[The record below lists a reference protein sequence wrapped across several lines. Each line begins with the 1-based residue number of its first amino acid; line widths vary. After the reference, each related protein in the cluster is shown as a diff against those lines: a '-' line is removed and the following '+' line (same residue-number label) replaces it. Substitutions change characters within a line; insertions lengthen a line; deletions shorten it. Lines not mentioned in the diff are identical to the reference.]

1 MGDKLLGR
9 RINAARKD
17 RGITSERLSEL
28 CNINDTYMRQI
39 ESGAKIPSLPVFVTI
54 CKELRVSPSYLL
66 ADVLEGSGATDLDE
80 LTDLL
85 KNATPSQIRMMT
97 AMIGLLWAQPKTE
110 IIGATGNDLGLCLS
124 YGYQMVLQIT
134 A

>member
-28 CNINDTYMRQI
+28 CNI
-39 ESGAKIPSLPVFVTI
+39 
-54 CKELRVSPSYLL
+54 
-66 ADVLEGSGATDLDE
+66 DVLEGSGATDLDE

-97 AMIGLLWAQPKTE
+97 AMIRAAL
-110 IIGATGNDLGLCLS
+110 GATED
-124 YGYQMVLQIT
+124 
-134 A
+134 

>member
-1 MGDKLLGR
+1 M
-9 RINAARKD
+9 
-17 RGITSERLSEL
+17 
-28 CNINDTYMRQI
+28 
-39 ESGAKIPSLPVFVTI
+39 IPSLPVFVTI

-97 AMIGLLWAQPKTE
+97 AMIRAAL
-110 IIGATGNDLGLCLS
+110 GATED
-124 YGYQMVLQIT
+124 
-134 A
+134 

>member
-66 ADVLEGSGATDLDE
+66 ADVLEGSGATDLD
-80 LTDLL
+80 DLL

-97 AMIGLLWAQPKTE
+97 AMIRAAL
-110 IIGATGNDLGLCLS
+110 GATED
-124 YGYQMVLQIT
+124 
-134 A
+134 

>member
-39 ESGAKIPSLPVFVTI
+39 ESGANMAAEFYKP
-54 CKELRVSPSYLL
+54 
-66 ADVLEGSGATDLDE
+66 EGGEVHAE
-80 LTDLL
+80 V
-85 KNATPSQIRMMT
+85 NGCAH
-97 AMIGLLWAQPKTE
+97 
-110 IIGATGNDLGLCLS
+110 
-124 YGYQMVLQIT
+124 
-134 A
+134 

>member
-80 LTDLL
+80 LTALL

-97 AMIGLLWAQPKTE
+97 AMIRAAL
-110 IIGATGNDLGLCLS
+110 GATED
-124 YGYQMVLQIT
+124 
-134 A
+134 

>member
-85 KNATPSQIRMMT
+85 KNATPNQIRMMT
-97 AMIGLLWAQPKTE
+97 AMIRAAL
-110 IIGATGNDLGLCLS
+110 GATED
-124 YGYQMVLQIT
+124 
-134 A
+134 

>member
-39 ESGAKIPSLPVFVTI
+39 ESGAKILSLPVFVTI
-54 CKELRVSPSYLL
+54 CKELRVSPSYLLADVL

-97 AMIGLLWAQPKTE
+97 AMIKAAL
-110 IIGATGNDLGLCLS
+110 GATEE
-124 YGYQMVLQIT
+124 
-134 A
+134 

>member
-39 ESGAKIPSLPVFVTI
+39 ESGAKIP
-54 CKELRVSPSYLL
+54 R
-66 ADVLEGSGATDLDE
+66 
-80 LTDLL
+80 
-85 KNATPSQIRMMT
+85 ATPH
-97 AMIGLLWAQPKTE
+97 K
-110 IIGATGNDLGLCLS
+110 
-124 YGYQMVLQIT
+124 
-134 A
+134 

>member
-66 ADVLEGSGATDLDE
+66 ADVWRGLV
-80 LTDLL
+80 LL
-85 KNATPSQIRMMT
+85 IWMN
-97 AMIGLLWAQPKTE
+97 
-110 IIGATGNDLGLCLS
+110 
-124 YGYQMVLQIT
+124 
-134 A
+134 

>member
-28 CNINDTYMRQI
+28 CNINDTYMRYMRQI

-97 AMIGLLWAQPKTE
+97 AMIRAAL
-110 IIGATGNDLGLCLS
+110 GATED
-124 YGYQMVLQIT
+124 
-134 A
+134 

>member
-17 RGITSERLSEL
+17 RSITSERLSEL

-80 LTDLL
+80 LTELL

-97 AMIGLLWAQPKTE
+97 AMIRAAL
-110 IIGATGNDLGLCLS
+110 GATED
-124 YGYQMVLQIT
+124 
-134 A
+134 

>member
-1 MGDKLLGR
+1 M
-9 RINAARKD
+9 NACLSCA
-17 RGITSERLSEL
+17 TSMIL
-28 CNINDTYMRQI
+28 NMRQI

-97 AMIGLLWAQPKTE
+97 AMIKAA
-110 IIGATGNDLGLCLS
+110 IGATEERNRRS
-124 YGYQMVLQIT
+124 RRK
-134 A
+134 

>member
-54 CKELRVSPSYLL
+54 CKELRV
-66 ADVLEGSGATDLDE
+66 DVYKRQPEVHAT
-80 LTDLL
+80 
-85 KNATPSQIRMMT
+85 AGMWTP
-97 AMIGLLWAQPKTE
+97 L
-110 IIGATGNDLGLCLS
+110 
-124 YGYQMVLQIT
+124 V
-134 A
+134 

>member
-9 RINAARKD
+9 RIIAARKD

-80 LTDLL
+80 LTELL

-97 AMIGLLWAQPKTE
+97 AMIRAAL
-110 IIGATGNDLGLCLS
+110 GATED
-124 YGYQMVLQIT
+124 
-134 A
+134 

>member
-28 CNINDTYMRQI
+28 CNINDIYMRQI

-80 LTDLL
+80 LPDLL

-97 AMIGLLWAQPKTE
+97 AMIRAAL
-110 IIGATGNDLGLCLS
+110 GATED
-124 YGYQMVLQIT
+124 
-134 A
+134 

>member
-39 ESGAKIPSLPVFVTI
+39 DSGAKIPSLPVFVTI

-97 AMIGLLWAQPKTE
+97 AMIKAA
-110 IIGATGNDLGLCLS
+110 IGATEERNRRS
-124 YGYQMVLQIT
+124 RRK
-134 A
+134 

>member
-39 ESGAKIPSLPVFVTI
+39 ESGAKIPSLSVFVSI

-80 LTDLL
+80 LTELL
-85 KNATPSQIRMMT
+85 KNATPIQIRMMT
-97 AMIGLLWAQPKTE
+97 AMIKAAL
-110 IIGATGNDLGLCLS
+110 GATEE
-124 YGYQMVLQIT
+124 
-134 A
+134 

>member
-54 CKELRVSPSYLL
+54 CKELRVSLSYLL

-97 AMIGLLWAQPKTE
+97 AMIRASL
-110 IIGATGNDLGLCLS
+110 GATED
-124 YGYQMVLQIT
+124 
-134 A
+134 

>member
-39 ESGAKIPSLPVFVTI
+39 ESGAKIP
-54 CKELRVSPSYLL
+54 R
-66 ADVLEGSGATDLDE
+66 
-80 LTDLL
+80 
-85 KNATPSQIRMMT
+85 ATPH
-97 AMIGLLWAQPKTE
+97 
-110 IIGATGNDLGLCLS
+110 NDPIFVSHSADEALF
-124 YGYQMVLQIT
+124 
-134 A
+134 

>member
-54 CKELRVSPSYLL
+54 CKELRVSLSYLL

-97 AMIGLLWAQPKTE
+97 AMIRAAL
-110 IIGATGNDLGLCLS
+110 GATED
-124 YGYQMVLQIT
+124 
-134 A
+134 

>member
-9 RINAARKD
+9 RINAARED

-97 AMIGLLWAQPKTE
+97 AMIRAAL
-110 IIGATGNDLGLCLS
+110 GATED
-124 YGYQMVLQIT
+124 
-134 A
+134 

>member
-66 ADVLEGSGATDLDE
+66 GDVLEGSGATDLDE
-80 LTDLL
+80 LTELL

-97 AMIGLLWAQPKTE
+97 AMIRAAL
-110 IIGATGNDLGLCLS
+110 GATED
-124 YGYQMVLQIT
+124 
-134 A
+134 

>member
-39 ESGAKIPSLPVFVTI
+39 ESGAKIPSLPVFVT
-54 CKELRVSPSYLL
+54 SYLL

-97 AMIGLLWAQPKTE
+97 AMIRAAL
-110 IIGATGNDLGLCLS
+110 GATED
-124 YGYQMVLQIT
+124 
-134 A
+134 

>member
-54 CKELRVSPSYLL
+54 CKEL
-66 ADVLEGSGATDLDE
+66 
-80 LTDLL
+80 
-85 KNATPSQIRMMT
+85 
-97 AMIGLLWAQPKTE
+97 
-110 IIGATGNDLGLCLS
+110 
-124 YGYQMVLQIT
+124 YGYRRATCLPMCWRGLALPI
-134 A
+134 

>member
-1 MGDKLLGR
+1 VGDKLLGR

-54 CKELRVSPSYLL
+54 CKELRVSPSYLR

-97 AMIGLLWAQPKTE
+97 AMIRAAL
-110 IIGATGNDLGLCLS
+110 GATED
-124 YGYQMVLQIT
+124 
-134 A
+134 

>member
-66 ADVLEGSGATDLDE
+66 ADVLEGSGATYLDE

-97 AMIGLLWAQPKTE
+97 AMIKAAL
-110 IIGATGNDLGLCLS
+110 GATEE
-124 YGYQMVLQIT
+124 
-134 A
+134 

>member
-54 CKELRVSPSYLL
+54 CKELRVSPSYLI

-97 AMIGLLWAQPKTE
+97 AMIRAAL
-110 IIGATGNDLGLCLS
+110 GATED
-124 YGYQMVLQIT
+124 
-134 A
+134 

>member
-54 CKELRVSPSYLL
+54 CKEPRVSPSYLL

-97 AMIGLLWAQPKTE
+97 AMIRAAL
-110 IIGATGNDLGLCLS
+110 GATED
-124 YGYQMVLQIT
+124 
-134 A
+134 

>member
-97 AMIGLLWAQPKTE
+97 AMIRTAL
-110 IIGATGNDLGLCLS
+110 GATED
-124 YGYQMVLQIT
+124 
-134 A
+134 

>member
-97 AMIGLLWAQPKTE
+97 AMIKAEPQEMTCGSVCRMVTKWYCKLPRRKHFPALLT
-110 IIGATGNDLGLCLS
+110 
-124 YGYQMVLQIT
+124 
-134 A
+134 

>member
-54 CKELRVSPSYLL
+54 CKELRASPSYLL
-66 ADVLEGSGATDLDE
+66 ADVLEGSGAADLDE
-80 LTDLL
+80 LTELL
-85 KNATPSQIRMMT
+85 KNASPSQIRMMT
-97 AMIGLLWAQPKTE
+97 AMIRAAL
-110 IIGATGNDLGLCLS
+110 GATED
-124 YGYQMVLQIT
+124 
-134 A
+134 

>member
-54 CKELRVSPSYLL
+54 CKELRVSTSYLL

-97 AMIGLLWAQPKTE
+97 AMIRAAL
-110 IIGATGNDLGLCLS
+110 GATED
-124 YGYQMVLQIT
+124 
-134 A
+134 

>member
-9 RINAARKD
+9 RINTARKD

-66 ADVLEGSGATDLDE
+66 ADVLEGAGATDLDE
-80 LTDLL
+80 LTELL

-97 AMIGLLWAQPKTE
+97 AMIKAAL
-110 IIGATGNDLGLCLS
+110 GATGG
-124 YGYQMVLQIT
+124 
-134 A
+134 

>member
-54 CKELRVSPSYLL
+54 CKELRGI
-66 ADVLEGSGATDLDE
+66 A
-80 LTDLL
+80 
-85 KNATPSQIRMMT
+85 K
-97 AMIGLLWAQPKTE
+97 
-110 IIGATGNDLGLCLS
+110 LS
-124 YGYQMVLQIT
+124 ACRRAGGVWCY
-134 A
+134 

>member
-17 RGITSERLSEL
+17 RGITSERLEL

-97 AMIGLLWAQPKTE
+97 AMIRAAL
-110 IIGATGNDLGLCLS
+110 GATED
-124 YGYQMVLQIT
+124 
-134 A
+134 

>member
-80 LTDLL
+80 LTELL

-97 AMIGLLWAQPKTE
+97 AMIRLLLAQLRTE
-110 IIGATGNDLGLCLS
+110 TNRS
-124 YGYQMVLQIT
+124 RRK
-134 A
+134 